1 MPRRWLFLAGLLC
14 LALAAGNAQ
23 AGAPSTGTIEVAI
36 IMADFQDRAFDD
48 DRNVSYFEEISFG
61 ENDSFRDY
69 YDEVSQGALD
79 IQGDVFG
86 PYTLDGNASD
96 YGAENPNF
104 VTDSIEAADGDI
116 DYRDYDAVMVLHAG
130 PGQESTGV
138 DEDIWSVHWR
148 GLNILTN
155 DGGHRIRET
164 TQVPEYQDVGDQRS
178 PVGVWCHEF
187 GHELGLPDFY
197 DTDGSSEGIG
207 HWGIMSAGNWLDN
220 GETPGH
226 FMAYSK
232 VWLGWIEPVVV
243 EADLEGVVLE
253 PVEGDGVIYKLP
265 IPGNWTDAPEY
276 FLLENRQQIGY
287 DSYLPGTGL
296 MIWHVN
302 ETTLNDRWSSN
313 TVNDDEEH
321 KGVDL
326 EAADG
331 DDDMDDSINR
341 GDSGDPWT
349 SGSFTASGYPDS
361 TAYNGTDSG
370 WRIQNIAVDALNILL
385 DITFLSEPHAVA
397 DADEAVVL
405 VNESLQFYG
414 HDSWDD
420 DGEIVNFTWDF
431 DDGTFAYI
439 DDPVHLFD
447 AFGTYE
453 VTLTVKDDNDL
464 TTTVTLTIY
473 VNAPPVAVA
482 EAAPLVVALGE
493 AVFFNGSGSYDPDGV
508 IAFYYWN
515 FDDGRTSNQAEVSH
529 IFADSGTFN
538 VSFKVSDNRN
548 TITTIYLEITVLNEP
563 PQANFTITPA
573 GGNTTV
579 NFAFSD
585 TSTDSDGTI
594 AEWAWDFG
602 DGNASNAAE
611 PMHHYALP
619 GSYTVTLRVVD
630 DQGANDT
637 ISHTVNVT
645 NALPV
650 VVVTVPESI
659 PSGGG
664 WIVAVGENYAV
675 DGRGCY
681 DPEGLPLAWN
691 WSLDGVSY
699 GDSVFTATLPEAD
712 HTLELNLSDAHGGWV
727 RRTWQ
732 LQAVVR
738 PVVSL
743 TPSAWHLLMNETLV
757 VTAAATQGSVASF
770 AWDLAGSPGNA
781 SAEQRFTPSAAGAY
795 EIAAIGYTA
804 GGLPSAPVMITV
816 HVYDLPVAN
825 VTIPE
830 AVVSQGYPMHFNASA
845 SQGLNLSYHWWLDA
859 QPLGAA
865 DTVVE
870 HTFDLGGWHSLTL
883 TVVQAPVGEA
893 QITLDFYVNWLPT
906 IGWSV
911 VPVDPEAT
919 VPFVVNLTP
928 SDPDG
933 NATITEVVFLEGV
946 AEAVAEGYRLTVDA
960 PGVLTFTATV
970 VDDWGAQVVLSFNVT
985 VRPYGLP
992 DGVVTDLRWEGGSQV
1007 GKVGAFDAVITN
1019 IGPRSLEAAVRISLD
1034 GEMLREWQ
1042 INLAPGEVTNLSY
1055 AWRTIVGR
1063 HTVQVDIVPVGGE
1076 ADAGNNHMTVTVVI
1090 QSDESS
1096 SSVPTLGF
1104 AAGAVLLILAAR
1116 RRRGQR

>member
-1 MPRRWLFLAGLLC
+1 MTRRWFLLAGLLC
-14 LALAAGNAQ
+14 LALAAGDAQ
-23 AGAPSTGTIEVAI
+23 AGAPSTGTIEVAF

-48 DRNVSYFEEISFG
+48 DRNVSYFEEVAFG
-61 ENDSFRDY
+61 DNDSFRDY
-69 YDEVSQGALD
+69 FDEVSQGALD

-96 YGAENPNF
+96 YGDENPTF
-104 VTDSIEAADGDI
+104 ITDSIEAADDDI
-116 DYRDYDAVMVLHAG
+116 DYRDYDAVMVVHAG
-130 PGQESTGV
+130 PGQESSGV

-148 GLNILTN
+148 GLSILTN
-155 DGGHRIRET
+155 DDGHRIREAS
-164 TQVPEYQDVGDQRS
+164 QVPEYQDVGDERS

-197 DTDGSSEGIG
+197 DTDDSSEGIG
-207 HWGIMSAGNWLDN
+207 NWGIMSAGNWLNN
-220 GETPGH
+220 GETPSH

-243 EADLEGVVLE
+243 ETDLEGVVLE
-253 PVEGDGVIYKLP
+253 PVEDDGIIYKLP

-276 FLLENRQQIGY
+276 FLLENRQQNGY

-302 ETTLNDRWSSN
+302 ETTMNDRWNSN
-313 TVNDDEEH
+313 TVNDDEDH

-331 DDDMDDSINR
+331 NDDMDHSTNR
-341 GDSGDPWT
+341 GDGGDPWT
-349 SGSFTASGYPDS
+349 SGSFTATSSPNS
-361 TAYNGTDSG
+361 AAYNGTDSG
-370 WRIQNIAVDALNILL
+370 WRLQNIAVDGLNIVL

-414 HDSWDD
+414 HDSWDN
-420 DGEIVNFTWDF
+420 DGDIVNFTWDF

-453 VTLTVKDDNDL
+453 VTLTVRDDNDL

-473 VNAPPVAVA
+473 VNAPPVALA
-482 EAAPLVVALGE
+482 EAAPLVVPLGE
-493 AVFFNGSGSYDPDGV
+493 AIFFNGSGSYDPDGV

-548 TITTIYLEITVLNEP
+548 TITTIYLEITVLNEL

-579 NFAFSD
+579 DFAFGD

-594 AEWAWDFG
+594 AEWSWDFG
-602 DGNASNAAE
+602 DGNSSIAAD
-611 PMHHYALP
+611 PTHRYALP

-637 ISHTVNVT
+637 VSRVVNVT

-650 VVVTVPESI
+650 VAVMVPEGI
-659 PSGGG
+659 PSGEG
-664 WIVAVGENYAV
+664 WVVAVNENFTV
-675 DGRGCY
+675 DGSGCY

-691 WSLDGVSY
+691 WSLDGVYY
-699 GDSVFTATLPEAD
+699 GGSVFTATIYEAN
-712 HTLELNLSDAHGGWV
+712 HTLELNLSDAHGSWAH
-727 RRTWQ
+727 RTWQ

-738 PVVSL
+738 PVVTL
-743 TPSAWHLLMNETLV
+743 TPSTWHLLVNKTLT
-757 VTAAATQGSVASF
+757 VTAAATQGSVAVF
-770 AWDLAGSPGNA
+770 AWDLAGTPGNA
-781 SAEQRFTPSAAGAY
+781 SAEQSFTPSAAGAY
-795 EIAAIGYTA
+795 EIAVA
-804 GGLPSAPVMITV
+804 GNSAEGLPSAPVVITV
-816 HVYDLPVAN
+816 HAYDLPVAN
-825 VTIPE
+825 VTINE
-830 AVVSQGYPMHFNASA
+830 EVVSQGFPMHFNASG
-845 SQGLNLSYHWWLDA
+845 SQGLNLSYHWWLDV
-859 QPLGAA
+859 QPLGAE
-865 DTVVE
+865 DSVVE
-870 HTFDLGGWHSLTL
+870 HLFDLGGWHSLTL
-883 TVVQAPVGEA
+883 TVVQVPVGEA
-893 QITLDFYVNWLPT
+893 QVTLDFYVNWLPT
-906 IGWSV
+906 VAWEV

-928 SDPDG
+928 DDPDG
-933 NATITEVVFLEGV
+933 NATIIDVIFSEGA

-960 PGVLTFTATV
+960 PGILTVTATV
-970 VDDWGAQVVLSFNVT
+970 VDDRGAQVVLSFNLT

-992 DGVVTDLRWEGGSQV
+992 DGVVTDLRWEGSSQAE
-1007 GKVGAFDAVITN
+1007 KIGAINAQITN
-1019 IGPRSLEAAVRISLD
+1019 IGPRSLEAAVRIFID
-1034 GEMLREWQ
+1034 GEMIREWQ
-1042 INLAPGEVTNLSY
+1042 VNLAPGESTNLSY
-1055 AWRTIVGR
+1055 TWRTSIGR
-1063 HTVQVDIVPVGGE
+1063 HTVQVDISPVGE
-1076 ADAGNNHMTVTVVI
+1076 EEDAGNNHASIIVVI
-1090 QSDESS
+1090 QSDEPSS
-1096 SSVPTLGF
+1096 GVPAPGI
-1104 AAGAVLLILAAR
+1104 AAGAVLLALAAR